1 MAEIKLTKDNFD
13 SIVSGDKPVLIDF
26 FATWC
31 GPCKMLAPIIAEI
44 AEEKEGT
51 LVVAKADVDEEI
63 ELANKF
69 GVSSIPTVVL
79 VKDGAEVDRF
89 VGFRPKEAIEDF
101 VG

>member
-31 GPCKMLAPIIAEI
+31 GPCKMLAPIIGEI

-69 GVSSIPTVVL
+69 GVSSSPTVVL

-89 VGFRPKEAIEDF
+89 VGFRSKEAIEDF
-101 VG
+101 IG